1 MSSSLSN
8 DVRSGVF
15 GSSIAATIGGG
26 GLFNVGGGTVVIG
39 GGGCDVVVVV
49 DVSLGF
55 DEPAPG
61 ICRIL

>member
-1 MSSSLSN
+1 LSSSLSN

-15 GSSIAATIGGG
+15 GSSIEATIGGG

-39 GGGCDVVVVV
+39 GGGCDVVVV

-55 DEPAPG
+55 DELAPG

>member
-8 DVRSGVF
+8 DVKSGVF

-39 GGGCDVVVVV
+39 GGGCDV

-55 DEPAPG
+55 DELAPG